1 MLLNELFFLNSNRY
15 FERTYSSVLKM
26 SSSVIVIC
34 CRSTGIFLLH
44 CKCVTMFGRPRLLIC
59 KIFCCWKAISIDLH
73 QMFWLPD
80 RMWKSEIF
88 NRFQIVSF
96 NYELMNFFGCPAYYG
111 IFCPDRRCWW
121 IPDSIEWVGFRL
133 CRHVWTKMERNY
145 SYRFDRVYLLVSTYK
160 ENFFY

>member
-96 NYELMNFFGCPAYYG
+96 NYELMKFSDAQHIMGSSAQTVAVDEYPTLSNGWVSDYVDMCG
-111 IFCPDRRCWW
+111 RKWNEITV
-121 IPDSIEWVGFRL
+121 IDSIE
-133 CRHVWTKMERNY
+133 
-145 SYRFDRVYLLVSTYK
+145 STY
-160 ENFFY
+160 